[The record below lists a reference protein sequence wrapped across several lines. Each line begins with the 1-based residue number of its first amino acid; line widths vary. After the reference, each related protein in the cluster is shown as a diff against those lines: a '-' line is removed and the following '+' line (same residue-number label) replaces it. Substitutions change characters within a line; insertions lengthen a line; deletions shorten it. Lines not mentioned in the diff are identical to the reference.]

1 MGEIARGVNEMRE
14 AAAERELTGPR
25 ATTQPVA
32 DRRHAVQAALER
44 ALAAPGHGS
53 EGSTESQGEPFIPG
67 TRPLPA
73 REEHRLV
80 PVPAPHTTL
89 AGRALR

>member
-1 MGEIARGVNEMRE
+1 MGGIARGVNEMRE
-14 AAAERELTGPR
+14 AAAERELTGQR
-25 ATTQPVA
+25 ATTQHAA
-32 DRRHAVQAALER
+32 DRTHAVQAALER
-44 ALAAPGHGS
+44 ALAAPGPGP

-67 TRPLPA
+67 TTPLAP

-89 AGRALR
+89 TGRALR